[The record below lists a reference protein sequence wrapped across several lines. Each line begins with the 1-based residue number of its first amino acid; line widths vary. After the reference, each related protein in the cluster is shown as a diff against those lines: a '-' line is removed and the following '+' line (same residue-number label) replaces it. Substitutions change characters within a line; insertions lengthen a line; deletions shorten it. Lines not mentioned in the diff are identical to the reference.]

1 VIVGRT
7 SVSDLTT
14 LKESS
19 LYTSL
24 GSSIVEDNEED
35 DIVEY
40 TLSDSKTILYEKGE
54 SNNLLKVNETLLEKH
69 LKESMMFSI
78 GAEVLAELS
87 SGSIDLVFELSYKG

>member
-7 SVSDLTT
+7 SVSDLNA

-40 TLSDSKTILYEKGE
+40 TLSDSKTILYSRGG
-54 SNNLLKVNETLLEKH
+54 SNNLLTVNETLLEKH
-69 LKESMMFSI
+69 LKESRMFSI

-87 SGSIDLVFELSYKG
+87 SESIDLVFKLSYKG